1 LIYRFY
7 TECFFTIMHKYNEQL
22 TVINLTTMKTP
33 RQQLIQKFPLFCIL
47 LIAGIILIKYPV
59 SAQVATNASGTFS
72 PNDTT
77 IKLKTSLD
85 NTYFCPGKKEVYL
98 YIDLQGCSLG
108 KRIPLNISVVF
119 DRSGSMEGDRIRYGI
134 MALEYLVD
142 HLDPKDNMSIVIYDH
157 EVEVLHRSEPVTNRE
172 HVKKKLEH
180 IHPRGATNISGG
192 LEKGYEEVKSTYD
205 DNKINKV
212 FLMSDGHANEG
223 ITDAYLLERMVKG
236 NSTRNNIS
244 LSTFGLGHEFDEVL
258 MHDLAEAGGGNYYY
272 IETPQDASKE
282 LGSEVQT
289 LLSVVAKNASL
300 AIEFPSDY
308 LELTRVYGQ
317 HHTLLNNTV
326 YVDLK
331 EVHPNETNGILLK
344 FTVKQPLNTPVIF
357 NTALTYDN
365 VVTGTRMIQKKI
377 NTLTPTNSTD
387 DCDQKLDDSVL
398 EKVVYFTTN
407 DLLESAI
414 TDADNNDIGSAKNKL
429 KNGKN
434 IITSTGKQAQ
444 SGLLT
449 DQYKAIDDYSKHL
462 DNWSQK
468 SELDIKKLHK
478 KTRHQ
483 NYKLR
488 KMSNS

>member
-1 LIYRFY
+1 MFFY
-7 TECFFTIMHKYNEQL
+7 LCNNKNNGPL
-22 TVINLTTMKTP
+22 TTLTTMKNP
-33 RQQLIQKFPLFCIL
+33 RHQPIQTHTLY
-47 LIAGIILIKYPV
+47 GIIAILFLLFT
-59 SAQVATNASGTFS
+59 SALSFAQPNINASGTLS

-77 IKLKTSLD
+77 IKFKTALD
-85 NTYFCPGKKEVYL
+85 NGYFCPGKKEVYL
-98 YIDLQGCSLG
+98 YIDLKGCTLG

-134 MALEYLVD
+134 MALEYLID

-157 EVEVLHRSEPVTNRE
+157 EVEVLYRSEPVTSRE
-172 HVKKKLEH
+172 HVKKKLER
-180 IHPRGATNISGG
+180 ILPRGATNISGG

-205 DNKINKV
+205 ENKINKV
-212 FLMSDGHANEG
+212 FLMSDGHPNEG

-236 NSTRNNIS
+236 NSIKNNIS
-244 LSTFGLGHEFDEVL
+244 LTTFGLGHEFDEIL

-272 IETPQDASKE
+272 IESPQEASKE
-282 LGSEVQT
+282 LGSEVNT

-300 AIEFPSDY
+300 DIQFPSDY

-317 HHTLLNNTV
+317 HHTLVNNTV
-326 YVDLK
+326 QIDLK

-344 FTVKQPLNTPVIF
+344 FTAKQPLNSPVIF
-357 NTALTYDN
+357 NSSLTYDN
-365 VVTGTRMIQKKI
+365 VLTGTRMVQKKV
-377 NTLTPTNSTD
+377 NTLTPIISMD
-387 DCDQKLDDSVL
+387 SCDQKLDDSVL

-414 TDADNNDIGSAKNKL
+414 TDVDNNDINSAKNKL
-429 KNGKN
+429 KKGKN
-434 IITSTGKQAQ
+434 IISSTGKQAQ
-444 SGLLT
+444 SGLLS

-462 DNWSQK
+462 DNWDQK

-488 KMSNS
+488 KMSSY

>member
-1 LIYRFY
+1 
-7 TECFFTIMHKYNEQL
+7 
-22 TVINLTTMKTP
+22 MKSQ
-33 RQQLIQKFPLFCIL
+33 RQQIVQKLFLFCTL
-47 LIAGIILIKYPV
+47 LIAGTIIIQFPV
-59 SAQVATNASGTFS
+59 SAQVATNASGTLS

-77 IKLKTSLD
+77 IRLKTTLD
-85 NTYFCPGKKEVYL
+85 NAYFCSGKKEVYL
-98 YIDLQGCSLG
+98 YLDLQGCSFG

-134 MALEYLVD
+134 MALEYLID
-142 HLDPKDNMSIVIYDH
+142 RLDPKDNMSIVIYDH
-157 EVEVLHRSEPVTNRE
+157 EVQVLHRSEPLMNRE
-172 HVKKKLEH
+172 HVKRKLEH

-205 DNKINKV
+205 GNKINKV

-236 NSTRNNIS
+236 NSARNNIS
-244 LSTFGLGHEFDEVL
+244 LSTFGLGHEFDEIL
-258 MHDLAEAGGGNYYY
+258 MHDLAEAGGGNYHY
-272 IETPQDASKE
+272 IETPQDASYE

-300 AIEFPSDY
+300 AIDFPSDY

-326 YVDLK
+326 NIDLK

-344 FTVKQPLNTPVIF
+344 FTVKQPLNMPVIF

-365 VVTGTRMIQKKI
+365 VISGTRMVQKKV
-377 NTLTPTNSTD
+377 NTLSPTKSNDT
-387 DCDQKLDDSVL
+387 CDQKLDDAVL
-398 EKVVYFTTN
+398 DKVVYFTTN

-414 TDADNNDIGSAKNKL
+414 TDVDNNNIPSAKKKL
-429 KNGKN
+429 KNSKTM
-434 IITSTGKQAQ
+434 ISSTGKQAQ
-444 SGLLT
+444 SGLLNN
-449 DQYKAIDDYSKHL
+449 QYKAIDDYDKHL
-462 DNWSQK
+462 DNWDKK
-468 SELDIKKLHK
+468 SEHEIKKLHK
-478 KTRHQ
+478 KIRHQ

-488 KMSNS
+488 KLHIN